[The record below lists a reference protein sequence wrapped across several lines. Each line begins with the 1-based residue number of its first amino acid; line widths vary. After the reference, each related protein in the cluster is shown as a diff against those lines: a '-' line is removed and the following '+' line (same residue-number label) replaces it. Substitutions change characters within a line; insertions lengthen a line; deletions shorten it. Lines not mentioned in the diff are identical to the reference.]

1 MVTHSSIAKVLCEHL
16 CDLLTR
22 DAGRERKNTDLSV
35 LTQLCCLLTVNRRM
49 QPEVI
54 GLKAPKREIMSAE
67 AEAVNNTH
75 TQRRRR

>member
-1 MVTHSSIAKVLCEHL
+1 M
-16 CDLLTR
+16 
-22 DAGRERKNTDLSV
+22 REKKNTDLSV

-54 GLKAPKREIMSAE
+54 GLKAAEREIMSAE